1 MKACKTGAG
10 SWSKMHLIIPL
21 IASLVFVASLFCVQ
35 RAARPRADKKGAG
48 AITVLFFSN
57 QTLAL
62 AFSFFW
68 PFRESLG
75 GSMQPL
81 SILWQPLLLALLFVF
96 GLLFTFAAV
105 RHGDISVA
113 TPVLGLKIF
122 MVVLLLWV
130 LGSEKLG
137 ISMWIAAAMA
147 ATGVGLI
154 QWTGRGR
161 PRHVFITIVL
171 ALLASMFYAHF
182 DVLIQSWAPAWGV
195 SRILPITFW
204 FVSIISLPMIPWVDW
219 HQLKDREILNWVA
232 LTSFLTMLQA
242 FMIVGA
248 LAYFA
253 DAARINI
260 VFATR
265 GMWAVVLA
273 WAIGRSTRINNTEAD
288 ATALRIRFLG
298 ASLLTLAVIIAI
310 AIPGT

>member
-1 MKACKTGAG
+1 
-10 SWSKMHLIIPL
+10 MHLVIPL
-21 IASLVFVASLFCVQ
+21 VASFVFVASLMCVQ
-35 RAARPRADKKGAG
+35 RAARPRPDKLGVG

-62 AFSFFW
+62 VFSFFW
-68 PFRESLG
+68 PFSDSMG

-81 SILWQPLLLALLFVF
+81 STLWQPIALALFFVL

-105 RHGDISVA
+105 RHGDISIA
-113 TPVLGLKIF
+113 TPVFGLKIF
-122 MVVLLLWV
+122 MVVLLLSAT
-130 LGSEKLG
+130 GSEKLS
-137 ISMWIAAAMA
+137 ISIWLAAGMA

-154 QWTGRGR
+154 QWT
-161 PRHVFITIVL
+161 VLTTIVL

-182 DVLIQSWAPAWGV
+182 DVMIQSWSPSWGV
-195 SRILPITFW
+195 GRILPITFW
-204 FVSIISLPMIPWVDW
+204 FVSLISLPMIPWVEW
-219 HQLKDREILNWVA
+219 QKLADRENVFWVA

-248 LAYFA
+248 LAYFG

-260 VFATR
+260 VYATR

-273 WAIGRSTRINNTEAD
+273 WAISRSIGAHDAD
-288 ATALRIRFLG
+288 RNQSALRLRFIG

-310 AIPGT
+310 ATSDS

>member
-1 MKACKTGAG
+1 
-10 SWSKMHLIIPL
+10 MHLMIPFV
-21 IASLVFVASLFCVQ
+21 ASFVFVASLVCVQ
-35 RAARPRADKKGAG
+35 RAARPRTDKTGVG

-75 GSMQPL
+75 GTMQPL
-81 SILWQPLLLALLFVF
+81 STLWQPLLLASFFVL

-113 TPVLGLKIF
+113 TPVFGLKIF
-122 MVVLLLWV
+122 MVVLLLSV
-130 LGSEKLG
+130 LGSEKLS
-137 ISMWIAAAMA
+137 ISMWLAAAMA

-171 ALLASMFYAHF
+171 AMLASMFYAHF
-182 DVLIQSWAPAWGV
+182 DVLIQGWAPSWGV
-195 SRILPITFW
+195 GRILPITFW
-204 FVSIISLPMIPWVDW
+204 FVSIISLPMIPWIDW
-219 HQLKDREILNWVA
+219 QKLKDREILGWVA

-248 LAYFA
+248 LAYFG

-273 WAIGRSTRINNTEAD
+273 WAMGKTASNYEAEGSP
-288 ATALRIRFLG
+288 TALRMRFVG

-310 AIPGT
+310 AFPGS

>member
-1 MKACKTGAG
+1 
-10 SWSKMHLIIPL
+10 MHLMIPL
-21 IASLVFVASLFCVQ
+21 VASFVFVASLVCVQ
-35 RAARPRADKKGAG
+35 RAARPREDKTGVG

-62 AFSFFW
+62 AFSCFW
-68 PFRESLG
+68 PLRESLG

-81 SILWQPLLLALLFVF
+81 STLWQPLSLALFFVL

-105 RHGDISVA
+105 RHGDISIA
-113 TPVLGLKIF
+113 TPVFGLKIF
-122 MVVLLLWV
+122 MVVLLLSA
-130 LGSEKLG
+130 LGSEKLSG
-137 ISMWIAAAMA
+137 SMWLAAGMA

-161 PRHVFITIVL
+161 PRHVLITIVL

-195 SRILPITFW
+195 GRILPITFW
-204 FVSIISLPMIPWVDW
+204 FVSIISLPMIPWVEW
-219 HQLKDREILNWVA
+219 PKLKDREILFWVA

-248 LAYFA
+248 LAYFG

-260 VFATR
+260 IFATR
-265 GMWAVVLA
+265 GMWSVVLA
-273 WAIGRSTRINNTEAD
+273 WAMGRTAPNSETEGVL
-288 ATALRIRFLG
+288 TSLRIRFVG

-310 AIPGT
+310 AIPRS